1 MSICRLRTIC
11 HHSQITMP
19 HPFSRTHMHMPTAY
33 SQIIAT
39 YIDTRCFITYY
50 IDGSFLPEPEIIEA
64 EFNRNMTR
72 HIKNLRPNEWRI
84 AHSHLVSSYLNES
97 EDVLNQWRSD
107 VEAQGCEL
115 INTVMFR
122 DPLNHAMSLYKRS
135 KKFGTRDEWIEYL
148 NSPTGTGPWGTVLDF
163 FLYNIH
169 GLRYREDYPNGP
181 GGRNPFNVTKEVK
194 VARALDILHRH
205 FDVVTV
211 GDHETFMGKI
221 LNWTGWTPVKMPH
234 MNVYKRELN
243 FTKDE
248 VANLQKLLQANGDI
262 DFIDQVKID
271 YHGHLSYLTT

>member
-1 MSICRLRTIC
+1 
-11 HHSQITMP
+11 
-19 HPFSRTHMHMPTAY
+19 MPTAY

-181 GGRNPFNVTKEVK
+181 GGRNPFNVSKEVK

-211 GDHETFMGKI
+211 GDHETFMGTI